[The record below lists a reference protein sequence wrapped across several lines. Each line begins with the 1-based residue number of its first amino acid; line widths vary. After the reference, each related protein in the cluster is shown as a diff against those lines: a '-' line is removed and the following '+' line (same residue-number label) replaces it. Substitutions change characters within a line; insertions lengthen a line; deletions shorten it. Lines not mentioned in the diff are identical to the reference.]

1 MNEGERNRDRY
12 AIDTGRVRRA
22 FDRASAT
29 YDEAAVLQDE
39 VRARMLE
46 RLDLLRLAPRR
57 ILDAGSGTGLG
68 SLALRKRYRSS
79 DIVALDI
86 ATAML
91 EAGRQRQRLWRRWQ
105 SVCGDVA
112 ALPLATGSFDMV
124 FCNLALQWCPD
135 LDRALAEFRRVLAPD
150 GVLMFATFGPDTLRE
165 LRAAWAQADGYNHV
179 NAFIDMHDI
188 GDAMLRAKLAEPVM
202 DVEHFTL
209 EYDTPRDLMRD
220 LKAIGARNAT
230 AGRAR
235 GLTGP
240 RRLRAMEAAYEEFR
254 RDGRLPATYEVVYG
268 HGWAPRTAA
277 TGADGSIAIPVAAI
291 GRRREDER

>member
-112 ALPLATGSFDMV
+112 ALPLATASFDMV

>member
-1 MNEGERNRDRY
+1 MNEGDRNRDRY

-112 ALPLATGSFDMV
+112 ALPLATASFDMV

-165 LRAAWAQADGYNHV
+165 LRAAWAQADGFNHV